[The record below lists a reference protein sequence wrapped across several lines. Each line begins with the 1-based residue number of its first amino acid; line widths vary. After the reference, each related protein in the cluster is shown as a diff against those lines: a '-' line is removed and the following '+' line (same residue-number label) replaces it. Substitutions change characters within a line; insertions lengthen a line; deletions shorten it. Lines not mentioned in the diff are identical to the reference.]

1 MVTILHLDHEDAPR
15 ITRIPTPR
23 PPVAAVVSTPDGGET
38 FAITGLSRHEATVLA
53 IVIAENPIVGYIGHD
68 LGCAI
73 FPDVDSEAAS

>member
-1 MVTILHLDHEDAPR
+1 MISIHPNPDQRPR

-23 PPVAAVVSTPDGGET
+23 PPVAAVVSTPDEGET

-68 LGCAI
+68 LGRAI
-73 FPDVDSEAAS
+73 FPDIDSEAAS